1 MLNVITVTVIAIFA
15 FFLGVYLK
23 PSFILSIK
31 NRFLRVTKLKDAQVS
46 RLDDSPKI
54 VAIGGGTGLSTLLR
68 GLKLFTSNL
77 TAIVA
82 VTDEGG
88 SSGRLIKEWGILP
101 PGDLRNCM
109 VALAD
114 DTNYMADIW
123 NYRFDKGESL
133 SGHSLGNLIVL
144 ASVEIMGDFGL
155 AIESLNKLLAIKGNV
170 LPMTEEQV
178 HLVGLTNDDEKVVG
192 ELAISENGNNLKKI
206 WLEPQIEYAKPSVK
220 NAIEKA
226 DAIVLGPGSLLTSVM
241 PSLLVKEI
249 SQLCQDTMSPII
261 YIANLMTQ
269 PQETEGMNIVAHVD
283 WIAGC
288 LGRVPDYIIVNA
300 KIIPKKICEK
310 YSSIGSEPLYLSM
323 EEDKYLTELGATII
337 YGDFCDIVNDSV
349 VRHNTKALAGAI
361 IKIISD

>member
-1 MLNVITVTVIAIFA
+1 MLNVITVTVIAIIA
-15 FFLGVYLK
+15 FFLGVYIKPDFIYSLK
-23 PSFILSIK
+23 NAFSKKQPTDTDKTQQAL
-31 NRFLRVTKLKDAQVS
+31 
-46 RLDDSPKI
+46 SPKI

-68 GLKLFTSNL
+68 GIKLFTPNI

-88 SSGRLIKEWGILP
+88 SSGRIIKEWGILP

-109 VALAD
+109 VALAE

-133 SGHSLGNLIVL
+133 AGHSLGNLIVL
-144 ASVEIMGDFGL
+144 ASTEIFGDFGL
-155 AIESLNKLLAIKGNV
+155 AVESLNKLLAIKGNV
-170 LPMTEEQV
+170 LPMTEERV
-178 HLVGLTNDDEKVVG
+178 RLVGVTDGGKHVVG
-192 ELAISENGNNLKKI
+192 ELAISENGKNLKKL
-206 WLEPQIEYAKPSVK
+206 WLDPQVEHVKPSVK
-220 NAIEKA
+220 KALKEA

-249 SQLCQDTMSPII
+249 SQLCQDTLSPII

-269 PQETEGMNIVAHVD
+269 PQETEGMNIVSHVD

-288 LGRVPDYIIVNA
+288 LGRVPDYIIVNS
-300 KIIPKKICEK
+300 KVIPENIAEN
-310 YSSIGSEPLYLSM
+310 YRAIGAEPLYLTR
-323 EEDKYLTELGATII
+323 EEDEYLTGLGASII
-337 YGDFCDIVNDSV
+337 YGDYCDIVDNKV
-349 VRHNTKALAGAI
+349 IRHNTKALAGAI